1 MAKSA
6 TTIRIEPEVKSQ
18 AEMLF
23 KSLGLS
29 LSTATDIF
37 YRQAIRCNGLP
48 FEVKGDTPNKITV
61 KAMED
66 AENDKD
72 MYGPFDNLDDLM
84 EALNA

>member
-37 YRQAIRCNGLP
+37 YRQAIRCN
-48 FEVKGDTPNKITV
+48 
-61 KAMED
+61 
-66 AENDKD
+66 
-72 MYGPFDNLDDLM
+72 
-84 EALNA
+84 